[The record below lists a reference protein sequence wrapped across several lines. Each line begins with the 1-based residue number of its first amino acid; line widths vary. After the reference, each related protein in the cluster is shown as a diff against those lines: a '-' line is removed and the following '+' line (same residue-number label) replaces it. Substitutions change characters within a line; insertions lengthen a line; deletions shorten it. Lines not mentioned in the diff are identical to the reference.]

1 MVRICVSAMSL
12 FQKIAAAFGI
22 AAATPGKPK
31 RREPKHA
38 NNRALMRKRQRMLD
52 GFIVSEGML
61 TPRPCTL
68 RDVTALGACVEIW
81 DDSVKPALLRN
92 RLTLYIPS
100 DGKEVDC
107 DVMWKRDNAIGL
119 KFATPFR
126 GPSRRYP
133 G

>member
-1 MVRICVSAMSL
+1 MNL
-12 FQKIAAAFGI
+12 FQNIAAALGFDS
-22 AAATPGKPK
+22 TPAKSKK
-31 RREPKHA
+31 RRQPQPG
-38 NNRALMRKRQRMLD
+38 NNRALVRKRQRLLD

-61 TPRPCTL
+61 APRACTL

-81 DDSVKPALLRN
+81 DSGVKPALLRN

-119 KFATPFR
+119 KFASPFR
-126 GPSRRYP
+126 APRRSYAP
-133 G
+133 

>member
-1 MVRICVSAMSL
+1 MSL
-12 FQKIAAAFGI
+12 FQKIAAALGFGG
-22 AAATPGKPK
+22 TPAKSTK
-31 RREPKHA
+31 RRQPEP
-38 NNRALMRKRQRMLD
+38 NNKRALTRKRQRLLD

-61 TPRPCTL
+61 TPRACTL

-81 DDSVKPALLRN
+81 DASVKPALLRN

-119 KFATPFR
+119 KFASPFR
-126 GPSRRYP
+126 APQRSYAS
-133 G
+133 